1 MRTMLLPHSRTRLA
15 IAALALFA
23 LSGCATL
30 SADGGF
36 GPVEQTAQDRLGK
49 EVKWARSDADRD
61 AIDKRVAQLLAQ
73 PLSVEDAVQIALLN
87 NKGLQASFSELGISE
102 ADRVQAGRLPNPGFS
117 FGRVTQGSSVEIDRS
132 IQFNLARLLM
142 LPTIDQIES
151 SDLVS

>member
-1 MRTMLLPHSRTRLA
+1 MKPMSSTRSRTRMA

-30 SADGGF
+30 SNDGGF
-36 GPVEQTAQDRLGK
+36 GPVQQAAKDRLGK

-61 AIDKRVAQLLAQ
+61 AIDKRVAKLLEQ
-73 PLSVEDAVQIALLN
+73 PLSVEDAVQIAVLN

-102 ADRVQAGRLPNPGFS
+102 ADRVQAGRPPNPGFS
-117 FGRVTQGSSVEIDRS
+117 FGRLTQGSSVEIDRG

-142 LPTIDQIES
+142 LPMVNQIRSES
-151 SDLVS
+151 VV